1 MNDHHVVIAF
11 TVFGPAVFARDT
23 RFLTDQTVSGISHW
37 AGGRHTA
44 SDTFLLFP
52 TLGVV
57 TVVTVIDIRLIFE
70 ALRQITVEKVE
81 LIHAI
86 QLIRMSREYGPSIDE
101 RWTTATQNAVELDR
115 AYNKGLQDGIDKEH
129 ARVMAALNKMED
141 KYEQNN

>member
-1 MNDHHVVIAF
+1 MDKFTDSIDNTYFKIANQVQETQDQF
-11 TVFGPAVFARDT
+11 IFQTLSDFALNN
-23 RFLTDQTVSGISHW
+23 F
-37 AGGRHTA
+37 
-44 SDTFLLFP
+44 
-52 TLGVV
+52 
-57 TVVTVIDIRLIFE
+57 
-70 ALRQITVEKVE
+70 QITVEKVE

-115 AYNKGLQDGIDKEH
+115 AYNKGLKDGIDKEH